1 MKLREYQQ
9 AFGAWD
15 RTSDAMRKGIETWFA
30 LYYKSGADGQT
41 DPCQRVA
48 YSVVSKLC
56 KAIFSEYNAL
66 CEGDFYQKILQA
78 LSGCHRQAMEL
89 TLVGGECYL
98 KPYISTN
105 GIGLTAI
112 ARDRVLVFGRDPE
125 GELTD
130 VGTVEK
136 SVQGRY
142 YYTLLERRTLD
153 ETGRLTISN
162 RLFRSLN
169 AHTLGAEVPLTAL
182 SCYSGLATS
191 YTYPD
196 PLGGVGLVRLRTP
209 MLNCVDGS
217 AEGVSVY
224 APAVDL
230 IRNIDRNEAQLCGE
244 FDRGES
250 RIITSRDLL
259 DENMG
264 LTDHLFIG
272 LDEDPQ
278 QVGFHIFSP
287 QLREQSYLERKQEYL
302 RNVESVIGLK
312 RGMLADVN
320 TNLRTATEIS
330 ASEGEFNLTVLDFQ
344 RMWEEAVKRLL
355 VLCRQLA
362 GIYGL
367 GRFPEPQMQ
376 MDWGNGVLFDE
387 DKLWQEYRQM
397 ALDGLIAPEVA
408 LGWRFN
414 MPAVTESQR
423 AAIRSRYMP
432 NICPDPA

>member
-1 MKLREYQQ
+1 MQLLEYQQ

-15 RTSDAMRKGIETWFA
+15 RTSEAMRKSIDTWFR
-30 LYYKSGADGQT
+30 LYYRSGGDKET
-41 DPCQRVA
+41 DPCQRIA

-56 KAIFSEYNAL
+56 KAIFSEYQTI
-66 CEGDFYQKILQA
+66 CQEPFYRDVLQA
-78 LSGCHRQAMEL
+78 LSVCRRQAMAL
-89 TLVGGECYL
+89 TLVGGESYL
-98 KPYISTN
+98 KPYIHKD
-105 GIGLTAI
+105 GIGLTVI
-112 ARDRVLVFGRDPE
+112 PRNQVLVFGRDPE

-130 VGTVEK
+130 VGTVERCT
-136 SVQGRY
+136 QGRY

-153 ETGRLTISN
+153 SQGRLTIQN
-162 RLFRSLN
+162 TLYRSLN
-169 AHTLGAEVPLTAL
+169 AHTLGTAVSL
-182 SCYSGLATS
+182 SALPRYSGLAES
-191 YTYPD
+191 YTYPK

-224 APAVDL
+224 APAADL
-230 IRNIDRNEAQLCGE
+230 IANIDRNEAQLCGE

-259 DENMG
+259 DENQR

-287 QLREQSYLERKQEYL
+287 QLREQSYLARKQEYL

-344 RMWEEAVKRLL
+344 RMWESAIRQLL
-355 VLCRQLA
+355 CLCRCLA
-362 GIYGL
+362 ELYGL
-367 GRFPEPQMQ
+367 GRFPEAKLQ

-414 MPAVTESQR
+414 MPAVTEADR

-432 NICPDPA
+432 NIRPDPA